1 MRCRFSGCTRQGSRA
16 STSLGRA
23 VNAQECRMPGTRRIA
38 FVASDSPEARA
49 AERELVDRYGYHGLA
64 DADTVVALGGDGL
77 MLETLHR
84 VLQMEEHTS
93 ELQSH
98 VNLVC

>member
-1 MRCRFSGCTRQGSRA
+1 
-16 STSLGRA
+16 
-23 VNAQECRMPGTRRIA
+23 MPGTRRIA

-49 AERELVDRYGYHGLA
+49 AERELVDRYGYHTLA

-84 VLQMEEHTS
+84 VLPGG
-93 ELQSH
+93 
-98 VNLVC
+98 